1 MQYDLHPI
9 FVHFPIALLV
19 FYSIIKIVPLS
30 RWFPRIMW
38 RDIERFLLIFGVAGA
53 FVSLSTGEI
62 AEEMFQV
69 NHQLVEMHAT
79 FAVLSVW
86 LYGALLVGEIASH
99 VISKQFFATHRGL
112 VRFVSFFSALLC
124 DGFFAR
130 VIAFVALVAI
140 SLTGLLGGVLVYGTT
155 ADPLAGFILRILG
168 ISI

>member
-19 FYSIIKIVPLS
+19 LYSIIKIVPWL

-38 RDIERFLLIFGVAGA
+38 RDIERFLLVFGTLGA
-53 FVSLSTGEI
+53 FISLFTGEI

-69 NHQLVEMHAT
+69 NHQLVEMHST

-86 LYGALLVGEIASH
+86 LYGGLVVGEVASY
-99 VISKQFFATHRGL
+99 VISKQFFVTHTSL
-112 VRFVSFFSALLC
+112 IRFISFFKTILC

-130 VIAFVALVAI
+130 VIAFVALI
-140 SLTGLLGGVLVYGTT
+140 SIFITGLLGGVIVYGTT
-155 ADPLAGFILRILG
+155 TDPLAGIILQVLG